1 MKFAV
6 IGKFLYDD
14 VVILY
19 EVLIEDLFNRVLIAV
34 VWWRRNIWLNLQFEL
49 LMTAIDMLLVGNI

>member
-19 EVLIEDLFNRVLIAV
+19 EVLTEELFNRVLIDV
-34 VWWRRNIWLNLQFEL
+34 DWWSTNIWLNLQFEL